1 MFIARQPIFNDQ
13 LEVYGYELLFRL
25 NSQSTQFGGVSSQGA
40 TAMVITGLFES
51 GLENLIEDKL
61 AFINFDEIFIHS
73 EAVELIK
80 PNRMIVEML
89 ENIEVSHQLIERLTD
104 IKAMGYAIALDD
116 FAQTFQS
123 YPLTPLA
130 DIIKYDLMVTPL
142 DSIAADIP
150 AGLAQGKT
158 LLAEKVET
166 QDEFNKAKALGF
178 TLFQGY
184 FFSKPH
190 IAGRSFRSRPSQIQY
205 LLLMTEINAAEP
217 SFERLAEL
225 IEQDVM
231 LTYRLL
237 RLASFRAG
245 SESISSIKFA
255 LSYIGLREFERWI
268 SILMIHDLGKDKPAE
283 LIKISLIR
291 TRFAESLA
299 KRARL
304 RELDHQ
310 AALMGLFSVLDA
322 LQDQPMAEVLAG
334 IALPQAILDALV
346 TGQGILFPIYE
357 LLLAYEKGDWPLV
370 ESTAAALKIDEFT
383 IYHDYREAIKWA
395 NDVIGNIISDGS
407 H

>member
-1 MFIARQPIFNDQ
+1 MFIARQPIFNAQ

-25 NSQSTQFGGVSSQGA
+25 NSRSTQFGGVSSQGA

-51 GLENLIEDKL
+51 GLENLIEDKI

-80 PNRMIVEML
+80 PDRMIVEML
-89 ENIEVSHQLIERLTD
+89 ENIEVSSNLMTRLAD
-104 IKAMGYAIALDD
+104 IKAMGYSIALDD
-116 FAQTFQS
+116 FAQTYQT

-130 DIIKYDLMVTPL
+130 DIIKYDLLVTPL
-142 DSIAADIP
+142 DTIAADIP

-166 QDEFNKAKALGF
+166 QEEFLKAKALGF
-178 TLFQGY
+178 SLFQGY
-184 FFSKPH
+184 FFSKPR
-190 IAGRSFRSRPSQIQY
+190 IAGRSFRATPSQIQY
-205 LLLMTEINAAEP
+205 LQLMSEINATEP

-225 IEQDVM
+225 IEQDVT

-245 SESISSIKFA
+245 SEQISSIKFA

-268 SILMIHDLGKDKPAE
+268 SILMIHEASKDKPAE

-299 KRARL
+299 KQAGL
-304 RELDHQ
+304 SEQEHD

-322 LQDQPMAEVLAG
+322 ILDQPMAVVLEG
-334 IALPQAILDALV
+334 IALPQSILDALI
-346 TGQGILFPIYE
+346 TGQGSLLPIYD
-357 LLLAYEKGDWPLV
+357 LILAYEKGDWTRV
-370 ESTAAALKIDEFT
+370 ETVAMALKIDDYA
-383 IYHDYREAIKWA
+383 IYHDYRESIKWA
-395 NDVIGNIISDGS
+395 NNVIGNIA
-407 H
+407 

>member
-1 MFIARQPIFNDQ
+1 MFIARQPIFNAQ

-51 GLENLIEDKL
+51 GLENLIEDKI

-80 PNRMIVEML
+80 PDRMIVEML
-89 ENIEVSHQLIERLTD
+89 ENIEVSSNLIVRLTD
-104 IKAMGYAIALDD
+104 IKAMGYSIALDD
-116 FAQTFQS
+116 FAQTLKT

-130 DIIKYDLMVTPL
+130 DIIKYDIMVTPL
-142 DSIAADIP
+142 DTIVDDIP
-150 AGLAQGKT
+150 AGLAQGKI

-166 QDEFNKAKALGF
+166 QDEYVKAKAMGF

-184 FFSKPH
+184 FFSKPR
-190 IAGRSFRSRPSQIQY
+190 IAGRSFRATPSQIQY
-205 LLLMTEINAAEP
+205 LQLMSEINADEP

-225 IEQDVM
+225 IEQDVT

-245 SESISSIKFA
+245 SELISSIKFA

-268 SILMIHDLGKDKPAE
+268 SILMIHEASKDKPTE

-299 KRARL
+299 KRAGMI
-304 RELDHQ
+304 ELEHD

-322 LQDQPMAEVLAG
+322 ILDQPMDVVLAG
-334 IALPQAILDALV
+334 ITLPESILDALIKE
-346 TGQGILFPIYE
+346 QGILLPIYK
-357 LLLAYEKGDWPLV
+357 LVLAYEKGDWVVV
-370 ESTAAALKIDEFT
+370 ESMAQVLKIEDYC

-395 NDVIGNIISDGS
+395 NSVIGNIA
-407 H
+407 

>member
-1 MFIARQPIFNDQ
+1 MFIARQPIFNAQ
-13 LEVYGYELLFRL
+13 LEVFGYELLFRL

-51 GLENLIEDKL
+51 GLENLIEDKI

-89 ENIEVSHQLIERLTD
+89 ENIEVSVNLIERLVD
-104 IKAMGYAIALDD
+104 IKNMGYSIALDD
-116 FAQTFQS
+116 FAQTYQS

-130 DIIKYDLMVTPL
+130 DIIKYDIMVTPL
-142 DSIAADIP
+142 DTIANDVP

-166 QDEFNKAKALGF
+166 QDEFIKAKEMGF
-178 TLFQGY
+178 SLFQGY
-184 FFSKPH
+184 FFSKPR
-190 IAGRSFRSRPSQIQY
+190 IAGRSFQATPSQIQY
-205 LLLMTEINAAEP
+205 LQLMTEINADEP
-217 SFERLAEL
+217 SFDRLADL
-225 IEQDVM
+225 IEQDVT

-245 SESISSIKFA
+245 SESICSIKFA

-268 SILMIHDLGKDKPAE
+268 SILMIHEVSKDKPTE
-283 LIKISLIR
+283 LIKLSLIR

-299 KRARL
+299 KRAGMI
-304 RELDHQ
+304 EQEHD

-322 LQDQPMAEVLAG
+322 ILDQPMDMVLAE
-334 IALPQAILDALV
+334 ITLPESIFDALV
-346 TGQGILFPIYE
+346 KKRGILFPIHQ
-357 LLLAYEKGDWPLV
+357 LILAYEKGDWSLV
-370 ESTAAALKIDEFT
+370 ETIARALKIEDYF
-383 IYHDYREAIKWA
+383 IYHDYRESIKWA
-395 NDVIGNIISDGS
+395 NNVIGNIA
-407 H
+407 

>member
-1 MFIARQPIFNDQ
+1 MFIARQPIFNAQ

-51 GLENLIEDKL
+51 GLENLIEDKI

-80 PNRMIVEML
+80 PDRMIVEML
-89 ENIEVSHQLIERLTD
+89 ENIEVSQNLMERLSD
-104 IKAMGYAIALDD
+104 IKAMGYSIALDD
-116 FAQTFQS
+116 FAQTYQT

-130 DIIKYDLMVTPL
+130 DIIKYDIMVTPL
-142 DSIAADIP
+142 DTIVADVP

-166 QDEFNKAKALGF
+166 QEEFAKAKEMGF

-184 FFSKPH
+184 FFSKPR
-190 IAGRSFRSRPSQIQY
+190 IAGRSFRATPSQIQY
-205 LLLMTEINAAEP
+205 LQLMTEIHADEP

-225 IEQDVM
+225 IEQDVT

-245 SESISSIKFA
+245 SELISSIKFA

-268 SILMIHDLGKDKPAE
+268 SILMIHDLSKDKPTE

-299 KRARL
+299 KRAGMI
-304 RELDHQ
+304 EQEHD
-310 AALMGLFSVLDA
+310 AALMGLFSILDA
-322 LQDQPMAEVLAG
+322 ILDQPMDVVLAG
-334 IALPQAILDALV
+334 IALPQSILDVLIKE
-346 TGQGILFPIYE
+346 QGILLPIYE
-357 LLLAYEKGDWPLV
+357 LMLAYEKGDWVLV
-370 ESTAAALKIDEFT
+370 ETVALDLKIEEYYL
-383 IYHDYREAIKWA
+383 YHDYREAIKWA
-395 NDVIGNIISDGS
+395 NSVIGNIA
-407 H
+407 